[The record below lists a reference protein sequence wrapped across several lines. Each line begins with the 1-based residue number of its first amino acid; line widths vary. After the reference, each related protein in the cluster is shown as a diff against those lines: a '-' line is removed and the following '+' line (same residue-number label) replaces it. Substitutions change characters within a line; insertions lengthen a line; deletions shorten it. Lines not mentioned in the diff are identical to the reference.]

1 VYEENMTM
9 LKIHD
14 LAETQELDRDAMQ
27 AVEGGVDYKAASKN
41 SGYREVQSADP
52 ELYMKTIG
60 LWFAL

>member
-1 VYEENMTM
+1 M

-14 LAETQELDRDAMQ
+14 LTETQELDSNAMQ

-52 ELYMKTIG
+52 ELFYKTAW